1 MSVLLQF
8 SILAVLLLAIEILH
22 GGRKILSTCLVDIRE
37 KRKLFFFYSMI
48 WCICSDKY
56 KDGYPKVLKY
66 LSLDSCPK
74 KYSGKYKMTKAV
86 YLNKQHYCIGSFI
99 HSAKHI

>member
-22 GGRKILSTCLVDIRE
+22 GGRKILSACLVDIRE
-37 KRKLFFFYSMI
+37 KRKLFFLYSMI